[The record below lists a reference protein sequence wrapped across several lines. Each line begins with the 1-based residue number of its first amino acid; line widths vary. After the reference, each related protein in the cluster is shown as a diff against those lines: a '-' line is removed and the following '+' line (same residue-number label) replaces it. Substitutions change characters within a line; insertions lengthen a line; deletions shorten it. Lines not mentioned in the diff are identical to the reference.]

1 MPQRL
6 LKFLAPLF
14 VACAA
19 ALAYAFASGTD
30 PVLAIKPVVAEWAA
44 QTAKDAGVVVP
55 APSEQAVPTMAPVAL
70 PEAASSSSVTLNA
83 TVVRVVD
90 GDTVEARLDGA
101 ADAAKVRLLGVNTP
115 ESVDPRRPVECFG
128 KEASH
133 WAKERLEG
141 KRVRLEP
148 DPEADEHDKYGR
160 LLRRVVLP
168 DGTLFNLLLVQE
180 GYAYAYTSFPL
191 GAAFKRDVKLAE
203 QAAKTAGKGLWSPET
218 CAGGKEMVK

>member
-19 ALAYAFASGTD
+19 ALAYALASGTD
-30 PVLAIKPVVAEWAA
+30 PVLALKPVLAGWAA
-44 QTAKDAGVVVP
+44 QTAKDAGIVVP
-55 APSEQAVPTMAPVAL
+55 VPSEPAAPATVPAVL
-70 PEAASSSSVTLNA
+70 PEAAASSSVALNA
-83 TVVRVVD
+83 AVVRAVD

-101 ADAAKVRLLGVNTP
+101 ADAVKVRLLGVNTP

-128 KEASH
+128 KEASR
-133 WAKERLEG
+133 WTKERLEG

-160 LLRRVVLP
+160 ILRRVVLP
-168 DGTLFNLLLVQE
+168 DGSLFNLLLVQE
-180 GYAYAYTSFPL
+180 GYAQAYTSFPMNA
-191 GAAFKRDVKLAE
+191 GFKRDLKMAE
-203 QAAKTAGKGLWSPET
+203 QAARTAGKGLWSPTT